1 MLVPDTDVLPSPDH
15 SSRLPVSARD
25 AFGDMCDVLEVTRS
39 DSMWLA
45 LVSASA
51 ATTTPLSLGLID
63 VRLQAVADEPSS
75 FLCIATT
82 GEA

>member
-1 MLVPDTDVLPSPDH
+1 MY
-15 SSRLPVSARD
+15 
-25 AFGDMCDVLEVTRS
+25 DVLEATRS

-75 FLCIATT
+75 LLCIVTT

>member
-1 MLVPDTDVLPSPDH
+1 MPDTDVLPSPHH
-15 SSRLPVSARD
+15 SSRLLVSARD
-25 AFGDMCDVLEVTRS
+25 AFGDMCDVLEATRS

-63 VRLQAVADEPSS
+63 VRLQAVADEPCSL
-75 FLCIATT
+75 LCIATT